1 MVWLGRGRCVIS
13 VGESIQIIGYLD
25 KRRLN
30 SRVLGWM
37 EGEYLVVSYPT
48 TDSENEEV
56 NLPKDAAVLC
66 RGMIDGRMHGFKT
79 HVLHSMSQPF
89 DYLFLVYP
97 KNIEDLSGNKGFR
110 LDIEIPASAIL
121 APDDLEEPF
130 ESAMGIDVIIQNI
143 STSGAIIRLP
153 KNLKME
159 SFDVVFLSFQLPDGK
174 SVENLKTAVRK
185 DIELQDDST
194 FGVEFNNEDPRFGP
208 VFDFLLL
215 ANKIISQSES

>member
-1 MVWLGRGRCVIS
+1 MAWLGRGRFVIP

-25 KRRLN
+25 KRRLD

-37 EGEYLVVSYPT
+37 EGEYIVVSYPAT
-48 TDSENEEV
+48 NSETEEV
-56 NLPKDAAVLC
+56 NLPKDAAVVC

-97 KNIEDLSGNKGFR
+97 GNIEDLSGNKGFR

-121 APDDLEEPF
+121 APDDVEEPL
-130 ESAMGIDVIIQNI
+130 ESAKGIDVVIQNM

-174 SVENLKTAVRK
+174 SVENLRAAVRK
-185 DIELQDDST
+185 DIALQDDST
-194 FGVEFNNEDPRFGP
+194 FGVEFNNEDSRFGP